1 MRLRVLPFEKEGVR
15 GGFRNSDLQVF
26 NEMKISENWLRA
38 WVNPEIDSGTL
49 SDQLTMLG
57 LEVDDMAPA
66 AKPFSGVVVGEVLTV
81 EQHPDADRLR
91 VTTVNI
97 GSGEPL
103 QIVCGAPNVRAGM
116 KAPVATIGAVLPGD
130 FKIKKGKLRGVE
142 SQGMLCGAS
151 EIDLED
157 KIDGLLELP
166 ADAPVGV
173 DIREYLELDDHV
185 IDISITPNR
194 GDCFSI
200 RGVARE
206 IGVINQ
212 LPVAAPEIKEVAAA
226 IADHKNVIVDTDG
239 CPRYLGRVIKNVNT
253 KAPTPAWME
262 RALARSGIRQ
272 HSILVDITN
281 YVLIELGQPLHAFDG
296 GKVEGAVHVR
306 QAAAGEKLVLL
317 NEQEVELQE
326 DVMVIADD
334 AKALAIA
341 GIMGGLSSSVTD
353 ETAEIFLESAFFA
366 PLHIAG
372 RARRFGLHTDASQR
386 YERGVD
392 FELPMAAMHRAS
404 QLIAELAGGE
414 FGPITAVEQAALLPK
429 REAIAL
435 NQAQVDQL
443 LGYAVEP
450 AFISDALSRLG
461 CAVTVK
467 AEGEWT
473 VVPPSHRYDMA
484 IYQDLIEEVARIHG
498 YDNIQ
503 ISLPVMDVKLAKY
516 ADQFELAQL
525 RQTAVTLGY
534 QEAISFSFADAKL
547 EKQLNPQVQPLAL
560 ANPISSDLAVM
571 RSTLLSSLIPCVQ
584 YNLNRQQSRVRF
596 FELGLRFDYQG
607 ASSIHDLKQVPAF
620 ALIAAGPR
628 TAESWHGKPAEMD
641 FFDFKGDVE
650 EILAA
655 ARLKVEYVRS
665 ERAWLHPGQSAEIL
679 LNGQSI
685 GYLGRLHPSLE
696 AELDLSATWVAELDQ
711 QAILQTYVSN
721 FTELSRFP
729 SVRRDIAL
737 LISDKINVSEIQQL
751 IEKTGGELL
760 DSAWLFD
767 VYTGQGVEEGKRSLA
782 FALLWQHPS
791 RTLEDAEIKSGMDNI
806 LQVLENTYQATLR
819 AS

>member
-1 MRLRVLPFEKEGVR
+1 
-15 GGFRNSDLQVF
+15 
-26 NEMKISENWLRA
+26 MKISENWLRT
-38 WVNPEIDSGTL
+38 WVNPAIDSNTL

-57 LEVDDMAPA
+57 LEVDDLSPA
-66 AKPFSGVVVGEVLTV
+66 AKPFIGVVVGEVLTV

-97 GSGEPL
+97 GTGEPL

-130 FKIKKGKLRGVE
+130 FKIKKGKLRGIE

-173 DIREYLELDDHV
+173 NIREYLDLDDNV

-200 RGVARE
+200 RGIARE

-212 LPVAAPEIKEVAAA
+212 LPVTAPEVKEVAAT
-226 IADHKNVIVDTDG
+226 ITDEKKVIIETDG

-253 KAPTPAWME
+253 KAPTPVWME

-281 YVLIELGQPLHAFDG
+281 YVLMELGQPLHAFDG

-306 QAAAGEKLVLL
+306 QATAAEKLTLL
-317 NEQEVELQE
+317 NEQEVELSE
-326 DVMVIADD
+326 KVMVIADD
-334 AKALAIA
+334 NKALAIA
-341 GIMGGLSSSVTD
+341 GIMGGLSSAVSDT
-353 ETAEIFLESAFFA
+353 TTEIFLESEFFDQ
-366 PLHIAG
+366 LHIAG
-372 RARRFGLHTDASQR
+372 RARSFGLHTDASQR

-392 FELPMAAMHRAS
+392 FELPMIAMHRAS

-414 FGPITAVEQAALLPK
+414 FGPITVAEKTEYLPK
-429 REAIAL
+429 RDAIEL

-443 LGYAVEP
+443 LGYKVESD
-450 AFISDALSRLG
+450 FITGALTRLG
-461 CAVTVK
+461 CVVTVK
-467 AEGEWT
+467 AEGEWR
-473 VVPPSHRYDMA
+473 VVPPSHRFDMV

-503 ISLPVMDVKLAKY
+503 ISLPVIDVKLAKY
-516 ADQFELAQL
+516 QDQFELAQL
-525 RQTAVTLGY
+525 RQTVVALGY
-534 QEAISFSFADAKL
+534 QEAISFSFADLKL
-547 EKQLNPQVQPLAL
+547 EKQLNPAVNPLAL

-584 YNLNRQQSRVRF
+584 HNINRQQSRVRF
-596 FELGLRFDYQG
+596 FELGLRFDYQD
-607 ASSIHDLKQVPAF
+607 AASIHDLKQIPTL
-620 ALIAAGPR
+620 ALIAVGSK
-628 TAESWHGKPAEMD
+628 TVESWHGKPQAMD
-641 FFDFKGDVE
+641 FFDFKGEIE
-650 EILAA
+650 EVLAA
-655 ARLKVEYVRS
+655 GRLNVEYVRS
-665 ERAWLHPGQSAEIL
+665 EKSWLHPGQSAEIL
-679 LNGQSI
+679 VDGQSI

-696 AELDLSATWVAELDQ
+696 SALDLGTTWVAELDQ
-711 QAILQTYVSN
+711 KAVLQTYVSN

-737 LISDKINVSEIQQL
+737 LINDKINVSEIQKL

-760 DSAWLFD
+760 DSTWLFD

-806 LQVLENTYQATLR
+806 LQILEQTYQATLR

>member
-1 MRLRVLPFEKEGVR
+1 
-15 GGFRNSDLQVF
+15 
-26 NEMKISENWLRA
+26 MKISENWLRT
-38 WVNPEIDSGTL
+38 WVNPAIDSETL

-57 LEVDDMAPA
+57 LEVDELAPV
-66 AKPFSGVVVGEVLTV
+66 AKPFTGVVVGEVLTV

-166 ADAPVGV
+166 TDAPVGV
-173 DIREYLELDDHV
+173 NIREYLKLDDNV

-200 RGVARE
+200 RGIARE
-206 IGVINQ
+206 IAVINQ
-212 LPVAAPEIKEVAAA
+212 LQMNEPDIKSVDAT
-226 IADHKNVIVDTDG
+226 IADEKKVVISTEG
-239 CPRYLGRVIKNVNT
+239 APRYLGRVIKNVNV
-253 KAPTPAWME
+253 KAATPEWME
-262 RALARSGIRQ
+262 QALARSGIRT
-272 HSILVDITN
+272 HSILVDVTN
-281 YVLIELGQPLHAFDG
+281 YVLMELGQPMHAFDLA
-296 GKVEGAVHVR
+296 KIEGTIHVR
-306 QAAAGEKLVLL
+306 QAQPQEKLQLL
-317 NEQEVELQE
+317 NDQEVELQE
-326 DVMVIADD
+326 DIMVIADD
-334 AKALAIA
+334 QKALAIA
-341 GIMGGLSSSVTD
+341 GIMGGLASSVTND
-353 ETAEIFLESAFFA
+353 TTDIFLESAFFA
-366 PLHIAG
+366 PLAIAG
-372 RARRFGLHTDASQR
+372 RARRFGLHTDSSQR

-392 FELPMAAMHRAS
+392 FELPLIAMNRAS
-404 QLIAELAGGE
+404 QLIQELAGGE
-414 FGPITAVEQAALLPK
+414 FGPITVAEKTEILPK
-429 REAIAL
+429 REAIEL
-435 NQAQVDQL
+435 KQAQVDQL
-443 LGYAVEP
+443 LGYQLTAD
-450 AFISDALSRLG
+450 FIADALTRLG
-461 CAVTVK
+461 CEVTVK
-467 AEGEWT
+467 AEGEWN

-484 IYQDLIEEVARIHG
+484 IYQDLIEEVARIDG

-503 ISLPVMDVKLAKY
+503 ISLPSMDVQLAKY
-516 ADQFELAQL
+516 QDRFEIAEL
-525 RQTAVTLGY
+525 RQTIVTLGY

-547 EKQLNPQVQPLAL
+547 EKQLNPQVNPLML
-560 ANPISSDLAVM
+560 ANPISSDLAAM

-596 FELGLRFDYQG
+596 FELGLRFDYQD
-607 ASSIHDLKQVPAF
+607 AKSIEDLKQIPTLALVAVGSQQPA
-620 ALIAAGPR
+620 
-628 TAESWHGKPAEMD
+628 SWHVKLQPLD
-641 FFDFKGDVE
+641 FFDFKGEIE

-655 ARLKVEYVRS
+655 GRVKVEYVRS

-679 LNGQSI
+679 VDGQSI

-696 AELDLSATWVAELDQ
+696 NELDLSTTWVAELDQ
-711 QAILQTYVSN
+711 TAVLQSYVSN

-737 LISDKINVSEIQQL
+737 LISDNINVRDIQQL

-760 DSAWLFD
+760 DSTWLFD

-806 LQVLENTYQATLR
+806 IQVLENTYQATLR

>member
-1 MRLRVLPFEKEGVR
+1 
-15 GGFRNSDLQVF
+15 
-26 NEMKISENWLRA
+26 MKISENWLRT
-38 WVNPEIDSGTL
+38 WVNPAIDSDTL

-57 LEVDDMAPA
+57 LEVDELAPV
-66 AKPFSGVVVGEVLTV
+66 AKPFTGVVVGEVLTV

-166 ADAPVGV
+166 ADAPVGLN
-173 DIREYLELDDHV
+173 IREYLKLDDNV

-200 RGVARE
+200 RGIARE
-206 IGVINQ
+206 IAVINQ
-212 LPVAAPEIKEVAAA
+212 LQMNEPEIKSVDATITDEKKV
-226 IADHKNVIVDTDG
+226 VISTEG
-239 CPRYLGRVIKNVNT
+239 APRYLGRVIKNVNV
-253 KAPTPAWME
+253 KAATPEWME
-262 RALARSGIRQ
+262 QALARSGIRT
-272 HSILVDITN
+272 HSILVDVTN
-281 YVLIELGQPLHAFDG
+281 YVLMELGQPMHAFDLAKIEG
-296 GKVEGAVHVR
+296 TVEVR
-306 QAAAGEKLVLL
+306 QAKPQEKLQLL
-317 NEQEVELQE
+317 NDQEVELQE

-334 AKALAIA
+334 QKALAIA
-341 GIMGGLSSSVTD
+341 GIMGGLASSVTD
-353 ETAEIFLESAFFA
+353 DTTDIFLESAFFA
-366 PLHIAG
+366 PLAIAG
-372 RARRFGLHTDASQR
+372 RARRFGLHTDSSQR

-392 FELPMAAMHRAS
+392 FELPLIAMNRAS
-404 QLIAELAGGE
+404 QLIQELAGGE
-414 FGPITAVEQAALLPK
+414 FGPITIAEKSDLLPK
-429 REAIAL
+429 REAIEL
-435 NQAQVDQL
+435 KQAQVDQL
-443 LGYAVEP
+443 LGYQVA
-450 AFISDALSRLG
+450 ADFITDALTRLG
-461 CAVTVK
+461 CKVTVK
-467 AEGEWT
+467 AEGEWS

-484 IYQDLIEEVARIHG
+484 IYQDLIEEVARIDG

-503 ISLPVMDVKLAKY
+503 ISLPSMDVQLAKY
-516 ADQFELAQL
+516 QDRFEIAQL
-525 RQTAVTLGY
+525 RQTVVTLGY

-547 EKQLNPQVQPLAL
+547 EKQLNPQVNPLML
-560 ANPISSDLAVM
+560 ANPISSDLAAM

-596 FELGLRFDYQG
+596 FELGLRFDYQNA
-607 ASSIHDLKQVPAF
+607 ASIQDLKQIPTL
-620 ALIAAGPR
+620 ALIAVGSREP
-628 TAESWHGKPAEMD
+628 ESWHAKPQPMD
-641 FFDFKGDVE
+641 FFDFKGEVE
-650 EILAA
+650 EVLAA
-655 ARLKVEYVRS
+655 GRVKVEYVRS
-665 ERAWLHPGQSAEIL
+665 ERTWLHPGQSAEIL
-679 LNGQSI
+679 VDGKSI

-696 AELDLSATWVAELDQ
+696 NELDLSTTWVAELDQ
-711 QAILQTYVSN
+711 AAVLQSYVSN

-737 LISDKINVSEIQQL
+737 LISDNINVRDIQQL

-760 DSAWLFD
+760 DSTWLFD
-767 VYTGQGVEEGKRSLA
+767 VYTGQGVEESKRSLA

-806 LQVLENTYQATLR
+806 IQVLENTYQATLR

>member
-1 MRLRVLPFEKEGVR
+1 
-15 GGFRNSDLQVF
+15 
-26 NEMKISENWLRA
+26 MKISENWLRT
-38 WVNPEIDSGTL
+38 WVNPAIDSDTL

-57 LEVDDMAPA
+57 LEVDELAPV
-66 AKPFSGVVVGEVLTV
+66 AKPFTGVVVGEVLTV

-116 KAPVATIGAVLPGD
+116 KAPVATIGAILPGD

-166 ADAPVGV
+166 DDAPVGV
-173 DIREYLELDDHV
+173 NIREYLKLDDNV

-200 RGVARE
+200 RGIARE
-206 IGVINQ
+206 VAVINQ
-212 LPVAAPEIKEVAAA
+212 LQMNEPEIKSVDATITDEKKV
-226 IADHKNVIVDTDG
+226 VINTDG
-239 CPRYLGRVIKNVNT
+239 APRYLGRVIKNVNV
-253 KAPTPAWME
+253 KAATPEWME
-262 RALARSGIRQ
+262 QALARSGIRT
-272 HSILVDITN
+272 HSILVDVTN
-281 YVLIELGQPLHAFDG
+281 YVLMELGQPMHAFDLA
-296 GKVEGAVHVR
+296 KIEGTVHVR
-306 QAAAGEKLVLL
+306 QAQPQEKLQLL
-317 NEQEVELQE
+317 NDQEVELQD

-334 AKALAIA
+334 QKALAIA
-341 GIMGGLSSSVTD
+341 GIMGGLASSVTD
-353 ETAEIFLESAFFA
+353 DTTDIFLESAFFA
-366 PLHIAG
+366 PLAIAG
-372 RARRFGLHTDASQR
+372 RARRFGLHTDSSQR

-392 FELPMAAMHRAS
+392 FELPLIAMNRAS
-404 QLIAELAGGE
+404 QLIQELAGGE
-414 FGPITAVEQAALLPK
+414 FGPITVAEKSDLLPK
-429 REAIAL
+429 REAIEL
-435 NQAQVDQL
+435 KQAQVDQL
-443 LGYAVEP
+443 LGYKVAAE
-450 AFISDALSRLG
+450 FITDALTRLG
-461 CAVTVK
+461 CEVTIQ
-467 AEGEWT
+467 ADGEWS

-484 IYQDLIEEVARIHG
+484 IYQDLIEEVARIDG

-503 ISLPVMDVKLAKY
+503 ISLPSMDVQLAKY
-516 ADQFELAQL
+516 QDRFEIAQL
-525 RQTAVTLGY
+525 RQTVVTLGY

-547 EKQLNPQVQPLAL
+547 EKQLNPQVSPLML
-560 ANPISSDLAVM
+560 ANPISSDLAAM

-596 FELGLRFDYQG
+596 FELGLRFDYQK
-607 ASSIHDLKQVPAF
+607 ANSIQDLKQIPTL
-620 ALIAAGPR
+620 ALVAVGSREP
-628 TAESWHGKPAEMD
+628 ESWHAKPQPMD
-641 FFDFKGDVE
+641 FFDFKGEVE

-655 ARLKVEYVRS
+655 GRVKVEYVRS
-665 ERAWLHPGQSAEIL
+665 ERPWLHPGQSAEIL
-679 LNGQSI
+679 VDGQSI

-696 AELDLSATWVAELDQ
+696 NELDLSTTWVAELDQ
-711 QAILQTYVSN
+711 AAVLQSYVSN

-737 LISDKINVSEIQQL
+737 LISDNINVRDIQQL

-760 DSAWLFD
+760 DSTWLFD

-806 LQVLENTYQATLR
+806 IQVLENTYQATLR

>member
-1 MRLRVLPFEKEGVR
+1 
-15 GGFRNSDLQVF
+15 
-26 NEMKISENWLRA
+26 MKISENWLRT
-38 WVNPEIDSGTL
+38 WVNPAIDSDTL
-49 SDQLTMLG
+49 SNQLTMLG
-57 LEVDDMAPA
+57 LEVDGMDPA
-66 AKPFSGVVVGEVLTV
+66 AKPFTGVVVGEVLTV
-81 EQHPDADRLR
+81 VQHPDADRLR

-103 QIVCGAPNVRAGM
+103 QIVCGAPNVRVGM

-166 ADAPVGV
+166 SDAPVGIN
-173 DIREYLELDDHV
+173 IREYLNLDDHV

-200 RGVARE
+200 RGIARE

-212 LPVAAPEIKEVAAA
+212 LPVTVPDIKHVVAT
-226 IADHKNVIVDTDG
+226 ITDEKKVVISTDG

-253 KAPTPAWME
+253 KASTPIWME

-296 GKVEGAVHVR
+296 DKVQGSVQVR
-306 QAAAGEKLVLL
+306 QATAAEKLTLL
-317 NEQEVELQE
+317 NEQEVELSE
-326 DVMVIADD
+326 KVMVIADD

-353 ETAEIFLESAFFA
+353 ETTEIFLESAFFA
-366 PLHIAG
+366 PLAIAG
-372 RARRFGLHTDASQR
+372 RARSFGLHTDASQR

-392 FELPMAAMHRAS
+392 FELPMIAMHRAS
-404 QLIAELAGGE
+404 QLIKELAGGE
-414 FGPITAVEQAALLPK
+414 FGPITVAEQAELLPT
-429 REAIAL
+429 REAIEL

-443 LGYAVEP
+443 LGYQVESD
-450 AFISDALSRLG
+450 FITDALTRLG
-461 CAVTVK
+461 CTVTVK
-467 AEGEWT
+467 AVGEWT
-473 VVPPSHRYDMA
+473 VVPPSHRYDMT

-503 ISLPVMDVKLAKY
+503 MSLPVIDVKLAKHQ
-516 ADQFELAQL
+516 DQFELPQL
-525 RQTAVTLGY
+525 RQTLVTLGY
-534 QEAISFSFADAKL
+534 QEAISFSFSDLKL
-547 EKQLNPQVQPLAL
+547 EKQLNPSVNPLAL

-584 YNLNRQQSRVRF
+584 YNINRQQSRVRF
-596 FELGLRFDYQG
+596 FELGLRFDYQN
-607 ASSIHDLKQVPAF
+607 AKNINDLKQIPTLAM
-620 ALIAAGPR
+620 IAVGAK
-628 TAESWHGKPAEMD
+628 TAESWHGKPQSMD
-641 FFDFKGDVE
+641 FFDLKGEVE
-650 EILAA
+650 ELLGA
-655 ARLKVEYVRS
+655 ARVQADYVRS
-665 ERAWLHPGQSAEIL
+665 TREWLHPGQSAEIL
-679 LNGQSI
+679 VAGKSI

-696 AELDLSATWVAELDQ
+696 DELDLGTTWVAELDQ
-711 QAILQTYVSN
+711 LAVLQTYVSN

-737 LISDKINVSEIQQL
+737 LISDNINVSEIQQL
-751 IEKTGGELL
+751 IGKAGGELL
-760 DSAWLFD
+760 DSSWLFD
-767 VYTGQGVEEGKRSLA
+767 VYTGQGVENGKRSLA

-791 RTLEDAEIKSGMDNI
+791 RTLEDAEIKSGMDHI
-806 LQVLENTYQATLR
+806 IQVLESTYQATLR

>member
-1 MRLRVLPFEKEGVR
+1 
-15 GGFRNSDLQVF
+15 
-26 NEMKISENWLRA
+26 MKISENWLRT
-38 WVNPEIDSGTL
+38 WVNPAIDSDTL

-57 LEVDDMAPA
+57 LEVDELIPA
-66 AKPFSGVVVGEVLTV
+66 AKPFTGVVIGEVLTV
-81 EQHPDADRLR
+81 VQHPDADRLR

-116 KAPVATIGAVLPGD
+116 KVPVATIGAVLPGD

-166 ADAPVGV
+166 TDAPVGTN
-173 DIREYLELDDHV
+173 IREYLNLDDHV

-212 LPVAAPEIKEVAAA
+212 LPVTAPEIQEVAAT
-226 IADHKNVIVDTDG
+226 IADQKQVVVTTDG

-253 KAPTPAWME
+253 KAATPAWME
-262 RALARSGIRQ
+262 QALARSGIRQ

-281 YVLIELGQPLHAFDG
+281 YVLMELGQPLHAFDG
-296 GKVEGAVHVR
+296 GQVQGSVHVR
-306 QAAAGEKLVLL
+306 QASANEKLVLL
-317 NEQEVELQE
+317 NEQEIELTE

-334 AKALAIA
+334 VKALAIA

-353 ETAEIFLESAFFA
+353 ETTEIFLESAFFA

-372 RARRFGLHTDASQR
+372 RARRYGLHTDASQR

-392 FELPMAAMHRAS
+392 FELPMIAMQRAS
-404 QLIAELAGGE
+404 QLIQTLAGGD
-414 FGPITAVEQAALLPK
+414 FGPITVSEKTELLPK
-429 REAIAL
+429 REAIEL

-443 LGYAVEP
+443 LGYQVP
-450 AFISDALSRLG
+450 TAFITDALQRLG
-461 CAVTVK
+461 CDVTVT

-503 ISLPVMDVKLAKY
+503 ISLPVIDVKLAKHQ
-516 ADQFELAQL
+516 DQFELTQL
-525 RQTAVTLGY
+525 RQTLVTLGY
-534 QEAISFSFADAKL
+534 QEAISFSFADLKL
-547 EKQLNPQVQPLAL
+547 EKQLNSQVNPLAL

-584 YNLNRQQSRVRF
+584 YNINRQQSRVRF
-596 FELGLRFDYQG
+596 FELGLRFDYQN
-607 ASSIHDLKQVPAF
+607 AKSIEDLKQIPTLAM
-620 ALIAAGPR
+620 IAVGSKQI
-628 TAESWHGKPAEMD
+628 ESWHGKAQVMD
-641 FFDFKGDVE
+641 FFDLKGEVE

-655 ARLKVEYVRS
+655 GRVQVEYVRS
-665 ERAWLHPGQSAEIL
+665 DREWLHPGQSAEIL
-679 LNGQSI
+679 VDGKSV

-696 AELDLSATWVAELDQ
+696 NALDLSTTWIAELDQ
-711 QAILQTYVSN
+711 SAVLQTYVSN

-737 LISDKINVSEIQQL
+737 VISDKINVSEIQQL

-760 DSAWLFD
+760 DSTWLFD
-767 VYTGQGVEEGKRSLA
+767 VYTGQGVEQGKRSLA

-791 RTLEDAEIKSGMDNI
+791 RTLEDAEIKSGMDHI
-806 LQVLENTYQATLR
+806 IQVLEDTYQATLR

>member
-1 MRLRVLPFEKEGVR
+1 
-15 GGFRNSDLQVF
+15 
-26 NEMKISENWLRA
+26 MKISENWLRT
-38 WVNPEIDSGTL
+38 WVNPAIDSDTL

-57 LEVDDMAPA
+57 LEVDELAPV
-66 AKPFSGVVVGEVLTV
+66 AKPFTGVVVGEVLTV

-166 ADAPVGV
+166 TDAPVGV
-173 DIREYLELDDHV
+173 NIREYLKLDDNV

-200 RGVARE
+200 RGIARE
-206 IGVINQ
+206 IAVINQ
-212 LPVAAPEIKEVAAA
+212 LQMNEPEIKSVDATITDEKKV
-226 IADHKNVIVDTDG
+226 VISTDG
-239 CPRYLGRVIKNVNT
+239 APRYLGRVVKNVNV
-253 KAPTPAWME
+253 KAATPEWME
-262 RALARSGIRQ
+262 QALARSGIRT
-272 HSILVDITN
+272 HSILVDVTN
-281 YVLIELGQPLHAFDG
+281 YVLMELGQPMHAFDLA
-296 GKVEGAVHVR
+296 KIEGTVHVR
-306 QAAAGEKLVLL
+306 QAKPQEKLQLL
-317 NEQEVELQE
+317 NDQEVELQK
-326 DVMVIADD
+326 DIMVIADD
-334 AKALAIA
+334 QKALAIA
-341 GIMGGLSSSVTD
+341 GIMGGLASSVTD
-353 ETAEIFLESAFFA
+353 DTKDIFLESAFFA
-366 PLHIAG
+366 PLAIAG
-372 RARRFGLHTDASQR
+372 RARRFGLHTDSSQR

-392 FELPMAAMHRAS
+392 FELPLIAMNRAS
-404 QLIAELAGGE
+404 QLIQALAGGE
-414 FGPITAVEQAALLPK
+414 FGPITIAEKSDLLPK
-429 REAIAL
+429 REAIEL
-435 NQAQVDQL
+435 KQAQVDQL
-443 LGYAVEP
+443 LGYQVAAE
-450 AFISDALSRLG
+450 FITDALTRLG
-461 CAVTVK
+461 CEVTVK
-467 AEGEWT
+467 ADGEWS

-484 IYQDLIEEVARIHG
+484 IYQDLIEEVARIDG

-503 ISLPVMDVKLAKY
+503 ISLPSMDVQLAKY
-516 ADQFELAQL
+516 QDRFEIAQL
-525 RQTAVTLGY
+525 RQTVVTLGY

-547 EKQLNPQVQPLAL
+547 EKQLNPQVNPLML
-560 ANPISSDLAVM
+560 ANPISSDLAAM

-596 FELGLRFDYQG
+596 FELGLRFDYQN
-607 ASSIHDLKQVPAF
+607 ATSIQDLKQIPTL
-620 ALIAAGPR
+620 ALIAVGSREP
-628 TAESWHGKPAEMD
+628 ESWHAKPQPMD
-641 FFDFKGDVE
+641 FFDFKGEVE
-650 EILAA
+650 EVLAA
-655 ARLKVEYVRS
+655 GRVKVEYVRS

-679 LNGQSI
+679 VDGKSI

-696 AELDLSATWVAELDQ
+696 NELDLSTTWVAELDQ
-711 QAILQTYVSN
+711 AAVLQSYVSN

-737 LISDKINVSEIQQL
+737 LISDNINVRDIQQL

-760 DSAWLFD
+760 DSTWLFD

-806 LQVLENTYQATLR
+806 IQVLENTYQATLR

>member
-1 MRLRVLPFEKEGVR
+1 
-15 GGFRNSDLQVF
+15 
-26 NEMKISENWLRA
+26 MKISENWLRT
-38 WVNPEIDSGTL
+38 WVNPAIDSEKL

-57 LEVDDMAPA
+57 LEVDDLSPA
-66 AKPFSGVVVGEVLTV
+66 AKPFTGVVVGEVLTV

-173 DIREYLELDDHV
+173 NVREYLDLDDNV

-200 RGVARE
+200 RGIARE

-212 LPVAAPEIKEVAAA
+212 LPATAPEIKEVAATL
-226 IADHKNVIVDTDG
+226 ADEKKVVVETEG

-253 KAPTPAWME
+253 KAPTPEWME
-262 RALARSGIRQ
+262 RALVRAGIRQ

-281 YVLIELGQPLHAFDG
+281 YVLMELGQPLHAFDG
-296 GKVEGAVHVR
+296 GKVQGSVHVR
-306 QAAAGEKLVLL
+306 QAKAGEKLVLL
-317 NEQEVELQE
+317 NEQEVELQD
-326 DVMVIADD
+326 DVMVIAD
-334 AKALAIA
+334 AEKALAIA

-353 ETAEIFLESAFFA
+353 ETTEIFLESAFFA

-392 FELPMAAMHRAS
+392 FELPMIAMHRAS

-414 FGPITAVEQAALLPK
+414 FGPIIVAEKPELLPK
-429 REAIAL
+429 REAIEL
-435 NQAQVDQL
+435 EQAQVDQL
-443 LGYAVEP
+443 LGYTVESD
-450 AFISDALSRLG
+450 FITDALTRLG
-461 CAVTVK
+461 CSVTVK
-467 AEGEWT
+467 AKGQWS

-503 ISLPVMDVKLAKY
+503 ISLPVIDVKLAKY
-516 ADQFELAQL
+516 EDQFELTQL

-534 QEAISFSFADAKL
+534 QEAISFSFADLKL
-547 EKQLNPQVQPLAL
+547 EKQLNPEVNPLAL

-584 YNLNRQQSRVRF
+584 YNVNRQQNRVRF
-596 FELGLRFDYQG
+596 FELGLRFDYQN
-607 ASSIHDLKQVPAF
+607 AASIHDLKQIPTF
-620 ALIAAGPR
+620 ALIATGSR
-628 TAESWHGKPAEMD
+628 TPETWHGKAQPMD
-641 FFDFKGDVE
+641 FFDFKGDIE

-655 ARLKVEYVRS
+655 ARLNVEYVRS
-665 ERAWLHPGQSAEIL
+665 ERSWLHPGQSAEIL
-679 LNGQSI
+679 VNGQSI

-696 AELDLSATWVAELDQ
+696 DELDLAMTWVAELDQ
-711 QAILQTYVSN
+711 SAVLQTYVSN

-737 LISDKINVSEIQQL
+737 LISDKINVSEIQGL

-760 DSAWLFD
+760 GSTWLFD

>member
-1 MRLRVLPFEKEGVR
+1 
-15 GGFRNSDLQVF
+15 
-26 NEMKISENWLRA
+26 MKISENWLRT
-38 WVNPEIDSGTL
+38 WVNPAIDSEKL

-57 LEVDDMAPA
+57 LEVDDLSPA
-66 AKPFSGVVVGEVLTV
+66 AKPFTGVVVGEVLTV

-166 ADAPVGV
+166 VDAPVGV
-173 DIREYLELDDHV
+173 NIREYLDLDDNV

-200 RGVARE
+200 RGIARE

-212 LPVAAPEIKEVAAA
+212 LPVTAPDIQEVAAS
-226 IADHKNVIVDTDG
+226 IADEKKVVVSTEG

-253 KAPTPAWME
+253 KAATPEWME

-281 YVLIELGQPLHAFDG
+281 YVLMELGQPLHAFDAA
-296 GKVEGAVHVR
+296 KVQGAVQVR
-306 QAAAGEKLVLL
+306 QATAGEKLVLL
-317 NEQEVELQE
+317 NEQEVELQD

-334 AKALAIA
+334 EKALAIA

-353 ETAEIFLESAFFA
+353 ETTEIFLESAFFA

-392 FELPMAAMHRAS
+392 FELPLIAMHRAS
-404 QLIAELAGGE
+404 QLISELAGGE
-414 FGPITAVEQAALLPK
+414 FGPITVAENAAVVPT
-429 REAIAL
+429 RDAIEL
-435 NQAQVDQL
+435 KQAQVDQL
-443 LGYAVEP
+443 LGYSVDSD
-450 AFISDALSRLG
+450 FITDALTRLG
-461 CAVTVK
+461 CEVTVK
-467 AEGEWT
+467 AQGQWS

-503 ISLPVMDVKLAKY
+503 ISLPVIDTKLAKY
-516 ADQFELAQL
+516 QDQFEVAQL
-525 RQTAVTLGY
+525 RQTLVTLGY
-534 QEAISFSFADAKL
+534 QEAISFSFADLKL
-547 EKQLNPQVQPLAL
+547 EKQLNAAVNPLAL

-584 YNLNRQQSRVRF
+584 YNINRQQSRVRF
-596 FELGLRFDYQG
+596 FELGLRFDYQN
-607 ASSIHDLKQVPAF
+607 AASIHDLKQIPTLAM
-620 ALIAAGPR
+620 IAVGAK
-628 TAESWHGKPAEMD
+628 TAESWHGKPQAMD
-641 FFDFKGDVE
+641 FFDLKGEVE
-650 EILAA
+650 ELLAA
-655 ARLKVEYVRS
+655 GRVQVEYVRS
-665 ERAWLHPGQSAEIL
+665 ERSWLHPGQSAEIL
-679 LNGQSI
+679 VNGQSI

-696 AELDLSATWVAELDQ
+696 NELDLGTTWVAELDQ
-711 QAILQTYVSN
+711 QAVLQTYVSN

-751 IEKTGGELL
+751 IEQTGGELL
-760 DSAWLFD
+760 HSTWLFD
-767 VYTGQGVEEGKRSLA
+767 VYTGQGVEAGKRSLA
-782 FALLWQHPS
+782 FALLWQHPT

-806 LQVLENTYQATLR
+806 LKVLENTYQATLR

>member
-1 MRLRVLPFEKEGVR
+1 
-15 GGFRNSDLQVF
+15 
-26 NEMKISENWLRA
+26 MKISENWLRT
-38 WVNPEIDSGTL
+38 WVNPTIDSDTL
-49 SDQLTMLG
+49 SNQLTMLG
-57 LEVDDMAPA
+57 LEVDDMEPA
-66 AKPFSGVVVGEVLTV
+66 AKPFTGVVVGEVLTV
-81 EQHPDADRLR
+81 VQHPDADRLR

-103 QIVCGAPNVRAGM
+103 QIVCGAPNVRVGM

-130 FKIKKGKLRGVE
+130 FKIKNGKLRGVE

-151 EIDLED
+151 EIDIED

-166 ADAPVGV
+166 SDAPVGV
-173 DIREYLELDDHV
+173 NIREYLDLDDHV

-200 RGVARE
+200 RGIARE

-212 LPVAAPEIKEVAAA
+212 LPVTAPEIKQVAAT
-226 IADHKNVIVDTDG
+226 ITDEKKVVISTEG

-253 KAPTPAWME
+253 KASTPVWME

-296 GKVEGAVHVR
+296 GKVQGSVQVR
-306 QAAAGEKLVLL
+306 QATAAEKLTLL
-317 NEQEVELQE
+317 NEQEVELSE
-326 DVMVIADD
+326 KVMVIADD

-341 GIMGGLSSSVTD
+341 GIMGGLSSSITD
-353 ETAEIFLESAFFA
+353 ATTEIFLESAFFA
-366 PLHIAG
+366 QLAIAG
-372 RARRFGLHTDASQR
+372 RARSFGLHTDASQR

-392 FELPMAAMHRAS
+392 FELPMVAMHRAS
-404 QLIAELAGGE
+404 QLIQELAGGE
-414 FGPITAVEQAALLPK
+414 FGPITVAEQAELLPI
-429 REAIAL
+429 REAIEL

-443 LGYAVEP
+443 LGYQVESD
-450 AFISDALSRLG
+450 FITDALTRLG
-461 CAVTVK
+461 CTVTVK
-467 AEGEWT
+467 AMGEWT
-473 VVPPSHRYDMA
+473 VVPPSHRYDMT

-503 ISLPVMDVKLAKY
+503 MSLPVIDVKLAKHQ
-516 ADQFELAQL
+516 DQFELPQL
-525 RQTAVTLGY
+525 RQTLVTLGY
-534 QEAISFSFADAKL
+534 QEAISFSFADLKL
-547 EKQLNPQVQPLAL
+547 EKQLNPSVNPLAL

-584 YNLNRQQSRVRF
+584 YNINRQQSRVRF
-596 FELGLRFDYQG
+596 FELGLRFDYQN
-607 ASSIHDLKQVPAF
+607 AQNIDDLKQIPTLAM
-620 ALIAAGPR
+620 IAVGAKQ
-628 TAESWHGKPAEMD
+628 TESWHGKPQPMD
-641 FFDFKGDVE
+641 FFDLKGEVE
-650 EILAA
+650 ELLGA
-655 ARLKVEYVRS
+655 ARVQAEFVRS
-665 ERAWLHPGQSAEIL
+665 TREWLHPGQSAEIL
-679 LNGQSI
+679 VGVKSI

-696 AELDLSATWVAELDQ
+696 DELDLGTTWVAELDQ
-711 QAILQTYVSN
+711 LAVLQTYVSN

-751 IEKTGGELL
+751 IGRSGGELL
-760 DSAWLFD
+760 DSSWLFD
-767 VYTGQGVEEGKRSLA
+767 VYTGQGVENGKRSLA

-791 RTLEDAEIKSGMDNI
+791 RTLEDAEIKSGMDHI
-806 LQVLENTYQATLR
+806 IQVLESTYQATLR

>member
-1 MRLRVLPFEKEGVR
+1 
-15 GGFRNSDLQVF
+15 
-26 NEMKISENWLRA
+26 MKISENWLRT
-38 WVNPEIDSGTL
+38 WVNPAIDSETL

-57 LEVDDMAPA
+57 LEVDELAPV
-66 AKPFSGVVVGEVLTV
+66 AKPFTGVVVGEVLTV

-166 ADAPVGV
+166 ADAPVGIN
-173 DIREYLELDDHV
+173 IREYLKLDDNV

-200 RGVARE
+200 RGIARE
-206 IGVINQ
+206 IAVINQ
-212 LPVAAPEIKEVAAA
+212 LQMNEPDIKSVEAT
-226 IADHKNVIVDTDG
+226 IADEKKVVISTEG
-239 CPRYLGRVIKNVNT
+239 APRYLGRVIKNVNV
-253 KAPTPAWME
+253 KAATPEWME
-262 RALARSGIRQ
+262 QALARSGIRT
-272 HSILVDITN
+272 HSILVDVTN
-281 YVLIELGQPLHAFDG
+281 YVLMELGQPMHAFDLA
-296 GKVEGAVHVR
+296 KIEGTVHVR
-306 QAAAGEKLVLL
+306 QAQPQEKLQLL
-317 NEQEVELQE
+317 NDQEVELQE
-326 DVMVIADD
+326 DIMVIADD
-334 AKALAIA
+334 QKALAIA
-341 GIMGGLSSSVTD
+341 GIMGGLASSVTD
-353 ETAEIFLESAFFA
+353 DTTDIFLESAFFA
-366 PLHIAG
+366 PLAIAG
-372 RARRFGLHTDASQR
+372 RARRFGLHTDSSQR

-392 FELPMAAMHRAS
+392 FELPLIAMNRAS
-404 QLIAELAGGE
+404 QLIQELAGGE
-414 FGPITAVEQAALLPK
+414 FGPITVAEKTEILPK
-429 REAIAL
+429 REAIEL
-435 NQAQVDQL
+435 KQAQVDQL
-443 LGYAVEP
+443 LGYQLTAD
-450 AFISDALSRLG
+450 FIADALTRLG
-461 CAVTVK
+461 CEVTVK
-467 AEGEWT
+467 AEGEWN
-473 VVPPSHRYDMA
+473 VIPPSHRYDMA
-484 IYQDLIEEVARIHG
+484 IYQDLIEEVARIDG

-503 ISLPVMDVKLAKY
+503 ISLPSMDVQLAKY
-516 ADQFELAQL
+516 QDRFEIAEL
-525 RQTAVTLGY
+525 RQTIVTLGY

-547 EKQLNPQVQPLAL
+547 EKQLNPQVNPLML
-560 ANPISSDLAVM
+560 ANPISSDLAAM

-596 FELGLRFDYQG
+596 FELGLRFDYQN
-607 ASSIHDLKQVPAF
+607 AKSIEDLKQIPTL
-620 ALIAAGPR
+620 ALVAVGSQQP
-628 TAESWHGKPAEMD
+628 ESWHVKPQPMD
-641 FFDFKGDVE
+641 FFDFKGEIE

-655 ARLKVEYVRS
+655 GRVKVEYVRS
-665 ERAWLHPGQSAEIL
+665 ERAWLHSGQSAEIL
-679 LNGQSI
+679 VDGQSI

-696 AELDLSATWVAELDQ
+696 NELDLTTTWVAELDQ
-711 QAILQTYVSN
+711 TAVLQSYVSN

-729 SVRRDIAL
+729 SIRRDIAL
-737 LISDKINVSEIQQL
+737 LISDNINVRDIQQL

-760 DSAWLFD
+760 DSTWLFD

-806 LQVLENTYQATLR
+806 IQVLENTYQATLR

>member
-1 MRLRVLPFEKEGVR
+1 
-15 GGFRNSDLQVF
+15 
-26 NEMKISENWLRA
+26 MKISENWLRT
-38 WVNPEIDSGTL
+38 WVNPAIDSDTL

-57 LEVDDMAPA
+57 LEVDELAPV
-66 AKPFSGVVVGEVLTV
+66 AKPFTGVVVGEVLTV

-116 KAPVATIGAVLPGD
+116 KAPVATIGAILPGD

-166 ADAPVGV
+166 DDAPVGV
-173 DIREYLELDDHV
+173 NIREYLKLDDNV

-200 RGVARE
+200 RGIARE
-206 IGVINQ
+206 VAVINQ
-212 LPVAAPEIKEVAAA
+212 LQMNEPEIKSVDATITDEKKV
-226 IADHKNVIVDTDG
+226 VISTDG
-239 CPRYLGRVIKNVNT
+239 APRYLGRVIKNVNV
-253 KAPTPAWME
+253 KAATPEWME
-262 RALARSGIRQ
+262 QALARSGIRT
-272 HSILVDITN
+272 HSILVDVTN
-281 YVLIELGQPLHAFDG
+281 YVLMELGQPMHAFDLA
-296 GKVEGAVHVR
+296 KIEGNVHVR
-306 QAAAGEKLVLL
+306 QALPQEKLQLL
-317 NEQEVELQE
+317 NDQEVELQE

-334 AKALAIA
+334 QKALAIA
-341 GIMGGLSSSVTD
+341 GIMGGLASSVTD
-353 ETAEIFLESAFFA
+353 DTTDIFLESAFFA
-366 PLHIAG
+366 PLAIAG
-372 RARRFGLHTDASQR
+372 RARRFGLHTDSSQR

-392 FELPMAAMHRAS
+392 FELPLIAMNRAS
-404 QLIAELAGGE
+404 QLIQELAGGE
-414 FGPITAVEQAALLPK
+414 FGPITVAEKSDLLPK
-429 REAIAL
+429 REAIEL
-435 NQAQVDQL
+435 KQAQVDQL
-443 LGYAVEP
+443 LGYKVAAE
-450 AFISDALSRLG
+450 FITDALTRLG
-461 CAVTVK
+461 CEVTVQ
-467 AEGEWT
+467 ADGEWSI
-473 VVPPSHRYDMA
+473 VPPSHRYDMA
-484 IYQDLIEEVARIHG
+484 IYQDLIEEVARIDG

-503 ISLPVMDVKLAKY
+503 IGLPSMDVQLAKY
-516 ADQFELAQL
+516 QDRFEIAQL
-525 RQTAVTLGY
+525 RQTVVTLGY

-547 EKQLNPQVQPLAL
+547 EKQLNPQVSPLML
-560 ANPISSDLAVM
+560 ANPISSDLAAM

-596 FELGLRFDYQG
+596 FELGLRFDYQN
-607 ASSIHDLKQVPAF
+607 ANSIQDLKQIPTL
-620 ALIAAGPR
+620 ALVAVGSREP
-628 TAESWHGKPAEMD
+628 ESWHAKPQPMD
-641 FFDFKGDVE
+641 FFDFKGEVE

-655 ARLKVEYVRS
+655 GRVKVEYVRS
-665 ERAWLHPGQSAEIL
+665 ERPWLHPGQSAEIL
-679 LNGQSI
+679 VDGQSI

-696 AELDLSATWVAELDQ
+696 NELDLSTTWVAELDQ
-711 QAILQTYVSN
+711 AAVLQSYVSN

-737 LISDKINVSEIQQL
+737 LISDNINVRDIQQL

-760 DSAWLFD
+760 DSTWLFD

-806 LQVLENTYQATLR
+806 IQVLENTYQATLR

>member
-1 MRLRVLPFEKEGVR
+1 
-15 GGFRNSDLQVF
+15 
-26 NEMKISENWLRA
+26 MKISENWLRT
-38 WVNPEIDSGTL
+38 WVNPAIDSDTL

-57 LEVDDMAPA
+57 LEVDELAPV
-66 AKPFSGVVVGEVLTV
+66 AKPFTGVVVGEVLTV

-116 KAPVATIGAVLPGD
+116 KAPVATIGAILPGD

-166 ADAPVGV
+166 DDAPVGV
-173 DIREYLELDDHV
+173 NIREYLKLDDNV

-200 RGVARE
+200 RGIARE
-206 IGVINQ
+206 VAVINQ
-212 LPVAAPEIKEVAAA
+212 LQMNEPEIKSVDATITDEKKV
-226 IADHKNVIVDTDG
+226 VINTDG
-239 CPRYLGRVIKNVNT
+239 APRYLGRVIKNVNV
-253 KAPTPAWME
+253 KAATPEWME
-262 RALARSGIRQ
+262 QALARSGIRT
-272 HSILVDITN
+272 HSTLVDVTN
-281 YVLIELGQPLHAFDG
+281 YVLMELGQPMHAFDLA
-296 GKVEGAVHVR
+296 KIEGTVHVR
-306 QAAAGEKLVLL
+306 QAQPQEKLQLL
-317 NEQEVELQE
+317 NDQEVELQD

-334 AKALAIA
+334 QKALAIA
-341 GIMGGLSSSVTD
+341 GIMGGLASSVTD
-353 ETAEIFLESAFFA
+353 DTTDIFLESAFFA
-366 PLHIAG
+366 PLAIAG
-372 RARRFGLHTDASQR
+372 RARRFGLHTDSSQR

-392 FELPMAAMHRAS
+392 FELPLIAMNRAS
-404 QLIAELAGGE
+404 QLIQELAGGE
-414 FGPITAVEQAALLPK
+414 FGPITVVEKSDLLPK
-429 REAIAL
+429 REAIEL
-435 NQAQVDQL
+435 KQAQVDQL
-443 LGYAVEP
+443 LGYKVAAE
-450 AFISDALSRLG
+450 FITDALTRLG
-461 CAVTVK
+461 CEVTVQ
-467 AEGEWT
+467 ANGEWS

-484 IYQDLIEEVARIHG
+484 IYQDLIEEVARIDG

-503 ISLPVMDVKLAKY
+503 ISLPSMDVQLAKY
-516 ADQFELAQL
+516 QDRFEIAQL
-525 RQTAVTLGY
+525 RQTVVTLGY

-547 EKQLNPQVQPLAL
+547 EKQLNPQVSPLML

-596 FELGLRFDYQG
+596 FELGLRFDYQN
-607 ASSIHDLKQVPAF
+607 ANSIQDLKQIPTL
-620 ALIAAGPR
+620 ALVAVGSREP
-628 TAESWHGKPAEMD
+628 ESWHAKPQPMD
-641 FFDFKGDVE
+641 FFDFKGEVE

-655 ARLKVEYVRS
+655 GRVKVEYVRS
-665 ERAWLHPGQSAEIL
+665 ERPWLHPGQSAEIL
-679 LNGQSI
+679 VDGQSI

-696 AELDLSATWVAELDQ
+696 NELDLSTTWVAELDQ
-711 QAILQTYVSN
+711 AAVLQSYVSN

-737 LISDKINVSEIQQL
+737 LISDNINVRDIQQL

-760 DSAWLFD
+760 DSTWLFD

-806 LQVLENTYQATLR
+806 IQVLENTYQATLR

>member
-1 MRLRVLPFEKEGVR
+1 
-15 GGFRNSDLQVF
+15 
-26 NEMKISENWLRA
+26 MKISENWLRT
-38 WVNPEIDSGTL
+38 WVNPAIDSDTL

-57 LEVDDMAPA
+57 LEVDELVPA
-66 AKPFSGVVVGEVLTV
+66 AKHFTGVVVGEVLTV
-81 EQHPDADRLR
+81 IQHPDADRLR

-103 QIVCGAPNVRAGM
+103 QIVCGAPNVRVGM

-166 ADAPVGV
+166 DDAPVGV
-173 DIREYLELDDHV
+173 NIREYLNLDDHV

-212 LPVAAPEIKEVAAA
+212 LPVTAPEITEVAAT
-226 IADHKNVIVDTDG
+226 IADQKQVHVSTDG

-253 KAPTPAWME
+253 KAATPEWME
-262 RALARSGIRQ
+262 QALARSGIRQ

-281 YVLIELGQPLHAFDG
+281 YVLMELGQPLHAFDG
-296 GKVEGAVHVR
+296 GQVQGSVHVR
-306 QAAAGEKLVLL
+306 QATVNEKLVLL
-317 NEQEVELQE
+317 NEQEIELTE

-353 ETAEIFLESAFFA
+353 ATTEIFLESAFFA

-372 RARRFGLHTDASQR
+372 RARRYGLHTDASQR

-392 FELPMAAMHRAS
+392 FELPMIAMHRAS
-404 QLIAELAGGE
+404 QLIQSLAGGE
-414 FGPITAVEQAALLPK
+414 FGPITVAERTALLPK
-429 REAIAL
+429 REAIEL

-443 LGYAVEP
+443 LGYSVES
-450 AFISDALSRLG
+450 AFITDALQRLG
-461 CAVTVK
+461 CVVTVK

-503 ISLPVMDVKLAKY
+503 ISLPVIDVKLAKHQ
-516 ADQFELAQL
+516 DQFELPQL
-525 RQTAVTLGY
+525 RQTLVTLGY
-534 QEAISFSFADAKL
+534 QEAISFSFADLKL
-547 EKQLNPQVQPLAL
+547 EKQLNSQVNPLAL

-584 YNLNRQQSRVRF
+584 YNINRQQSRVRF
-596 FELGLRFDYQG
+596 FELGLRFDYQN
-607 ASSIHDLKQVPAF
+607 AQTIDDLNQIPTLAMIAVGSKQ
-620 ALIAAGPR
+620 
-628 TAESWHGKPAEMD
+628 AESWHGKAQAMD
-641 FFDFKGDVE
+641 FFDFKGEVE
-650 EILAA
+650 EVLAA
-655 ARLKVEYVRS
+655 GRVQVEYVRS
-665 ERAWLHPGQSAEIL
+665 EREWLHPGQSAEIL
-679 LNGQSI
+679 IDGKSV

-696 AELDLSATWVAELDQ
+696 NALDLSTTWVAELDQ
-711 QAILQTYVSN
+711 SAVLQTYVSN

-737 LISDKINVSEIQQL
+737 VISDKINVSEIQQL

-760 DSAWLFD
+760 DSTWLFD
-767 VYTGQGVEEGKRSLA
+767 VYTGQGVEQGKRSLA

-791 RTLEDAEIKSGMDNI
+791 RTLEDAEIKSGMDHI
-806 LQVLENTYQATLR
+806 IQVLESTYQATLR

>member
-1 MRLRVLPFEKEGVR
+1 MAFPLFYKEGL
-15 GGFRNSDLQVF
+15 GEIKEIEF
-26 NEMKISENWLRA
+26 MKISENWLRT
-38 WVNPEIDSGTL
+38 WVNPAVDSETL
-49 SDQLTMLG
+49 SNQLTMLG
-57 LEVDDMAPA
+57 LEVDEMIPA
-66 AKPFSGVVVGEVLTV
+66 AKPFTGVVVGEVLTV

-97 GSGEPL
+97 GTAETL
-103 QIVCGAPNVRAGM
+103 QIVCGAPNVRVGM

-130 FKIKKGKLRGVE
+130 FKIKKGKLRGIE

-166 ADAPVGV
+166 SDAPVGIN
-173 DIREYLELDDHV
+173 IREYLNLDDHV

-200 RGVARE
+200 RGIARE
-206 IGVINQ
+206 IAVINQ
-212 LPVAAPEIKEVAAA
+212 LAVTEPVITAVAATISDEKKV
-226 IADHKNVIVDTDG
+226 VVDTDG

-253 KAPTPAWME
+253 KAATPAWME
-262 RALARSGIRQ
+262 QALARSGMRQ

-296 GKVEGAVHVR
+296 AKVQGAVHVR
-306 QAAAGEKLVLL
+306 QATAAEKLVLL
-317 NEQEVELQE
+317 NEQEVELQ
-326 DVMVIADD
+326 DNVMVIADD
-334 AKALAIA
+334 EKALAMA

-353 ETAEIFLESAFFA
+353 ETTEIFLESAFFA
-366 PLHIAG
+366 PLAIAG
-372 RARRFGLHTDASQR
+372 RARRYGLHTDASQR

-392 FELPMAAMHRAS
+392 FELPIIAMNRAS

-414 FGPITAVEQAALLPK
+414 FGPITIAEKPELLPA
-429 REAIAL
+429 REAIEL
-435 NQAQVDQL
+435 KQVQVDQL
-443 LGYAVEP
+443 LGYSVVSD
-450 AFISDALSRLG
+450 FIADALQRLG
-461 CAVTVK
+461 CIVTLT
-467 AEGEWT
+467 AQGEWSVT
-473 VVPPSHRYDMA
+473 PPSHRYDMA

-503 ISLPVMDVKLAKY
+503 ISLPVIDVKLAKHQ
-516 ADQFELAQL
+516 DQFELPQL
-525 RQTAVTLGY
+525 RQTLVTLGY

-547 EKQLNPQVQPLAL
+547 EKQLNPNVNPLML
-560 ANPISSDLAVM
+560 ANPISSELAAM

-584 YNLNRQQSRVRF
+584 YNINRQQSRVRF
-596 FELGLRFDYQG
+596 FELGLRFDYQD
-607 ASSIHDLKQVPAF
+607 ATSIHDLKQIPTL
-620 ALIAAGPR
+620 ALIAVGAK
-628 TAESWHGKPAEMD
+628 TAESWHAKAQPMD
-641 FFDFKGDVE
+641 FFDLKGEVE

-655 ARLKVEYVRS
+655 GRVKVEYARS
-665 ERAWLHPGQSAEIL
+665 EREWLHPGQSAEIL
-679 LNGQSI
+679 VNGKSI

-696 AELDLSATWVAELDQ
+696 DELDLGVTWVAELDQ
-711 QAILQTYVSN
+711 QAVLQTYVSN

-751 IEKTGGELL
+751 IEKTGGALL
-760 DSAWLFD
+760 DSTWLFD

-782 FALLWQHPS
+782 FAILWQHPT

>member
-1 MRLRVLPFEKEGVR
+1 
-15 GGFRNSDLQVF
+15 
-26 NEMKISENWLRA
+26 MKISENWLRT
-38 WVNPEIDSGTL
+38 WVNPAIDSNTL

-57 LEVDDMAPA
+57 LEVDELAPV
-66 AKPFSGVVVGEVLTV
+66 AKPFTGVVVGEVLTV

-116 KAPVATIGAVLPGD
+116 KAPVATIGAILPGD

-166 ADAPVGV
+166 DDAPVGV
-173 DIREYLELDDHV
+173 NIREYLKLDDNV

-200 RGVARE
+200 RGIARE
-206 IGVINQ
+206 VAVINQ
-212 LPVAAPEIKEVAAA
+212 LQMNEPEIKSVDATITDEKKV
-226 IADHKNVIVDTDG
+226 VINTDG
-239 CPRYLGRVIKNVNT
+239 APRYLGRVIKNVNV
-253 KAPTPAWME
+253 KAATPEWME
-262 RALARSGIRQ
+262 QALARSGIRT
-272 HSILVDITN
+272 HSILVDVTN
-281 YVLIELGQPLHAFDG
+281 YVLMELGQPMHAFDLA
-296 GKVEGAVHVR
+296 KIEGAVHVR
-306 QAAAGEKLVLL
+306 QAQPQEKLQLL
-317 NEQEVELQE
+317 NDQEVELQE

-334 AKALAIA
+334 QKALAIA
-341 GIMGGLSSSVTD
+341 GIMGGLASSVTD
-353 ETAEIFLESAFFA
+353 DTTDIFLESAFFA
-366 PLHIAG
+366 PLAIAG
-372 RARRFGLHTDASQR
+372 RARRFGLHTDSSQR

-392 FELPMAAMHRAS
+392 FELPLIAMNRAS
-404 QLIAELAGGE
+404 QLIQELAGGE
-414 FGPITAVEQAALLPK
+414 FGPITVAEKADLLPK
-429 REAIAL
+429 REAIEL
-435 NQAQVDQL
+435 KQAQVDQL
-443 LGYAVEP
+443 LGYKVAAE
-450 AFISDALSRLG
+450 FITDALTRLG
-461 CAVTVK
+461 CEVTVQ
-467 AEGEWT
+467 ADGEWS

-484 IYQDLIEEVARIHG
+484 IYQDLIEEVARING

-503 ISLPVMDVKLAKY
+503 ISLPSMDVQLAKY
-516 ADQFELAQL
+516 QDRFEIIQL
-525 RQTAVTLGY
+525 RQTVVTLGY

-547 EKQLNPQVQPLAL
+547 EKQLNPQVSPLML
-560 ANPISSDLAVM
+560 ANPISSDLAAM

-596 FELGLRFDYQG
+596 FELGLRFDYQN
-607 ASSIHDLKQVPAF
+607 ANSIQDLKQIPTL
-620 ALIAAGPR
+620 ALVAVGSREP
-628 TAESWHGKPAEMD
+628 ESWHAKPQPMD
-641 FFDFKGDVE
+641 FFDFKGEVE

-655 ARLKVEYVRS
+655 GRVKVEYVRS
-665 ERAWLHPGQSAEIL
+665 ERPWLHPGQSAEIL
-679 LNGQSI
+679 VDGQSI

-696 AELDLSATWVAELDQ
+696 NELDLSTTWVAELDQ
-711 QAILQTYVSN
+711 AAVLQSYVSN

-737 LISDKINVSEIQQL
+737 LISDNINVRDIQQL

-760 DSAWLFD
+760 DSTWLFD

-806 LQVLENTYQATLR
+806 IQVLENTYQATLR

>member
-1 MRLRVLPFEKEGVR
+1 
-15 GGFRNSDLQVF
+15 
-26 NEMKISENWLRA
+26 MKISENWLRT
-38 WVNPEIDSGTL
+38 WVNPAIDSETL

-57 LEVDDMAPA
+57 LEVDELAPV
-66 AKPFSGVVVGEVLTV
+66 AKPFTGVVVGEVLTV

-173 DIREYLELDDHV
+173 NIREYLKLDDNV

-200 RGVARE
+200 RGIARE
-206 IGVINQ
+206 IAVINQ
-212 LPVAAPEIKEVAAA
+212 LQMNEPEIKSVDATITDEKKV
-226 IADHKNVIVDTDG
+226 VISTDG
-239 CPRYLGRVIKNVNT
+239 APRYLGRVVKNVNV
-253 KAPTPAWME
+253 KAATPEWME
-262 RALARSGIRQ
+262 QALARSGIRT
-272 HSILVDITN
+272 HSILVDVTN
-281 YVLIELGQPLHAFDG
+281 YVLMELGQPMHAFDLA
-296 GKVEGAVHVR
+296 KIEGTVQVR
-306 QAAAGEKLVLL
+306 QAKPQEKLQLL
-317 NEQEVELQE
+317 NDQEVELQE
-326 DVMVIADD
+326 DIMVIADD
-334 AKALAIA
+334 QKALAIA
-341 GIMGGLSSSVTD
+341 GIMGGLASSVTD
-353 ETAEIFLESAFFA
+353 DTTDIFLESAFFA
-366 PLHIAG
+366 PLAIAG
-372 RARRFGLHTDASQR
+372 RARRFGLHTDSSQR

-392 FELPMAAMHRAS
+392 FELPLIAMNRAS
-404 QLIAELAGGE
+404 QLIQELAGGE
-414 FGPITAVEQAALLPK
+414 FGPITVAEKTDLLPK
-429 REAIAL
+429 REAIEL
-435 NQAQVDQL
+435 KQAQVDQL
-443 LGYAVEP
+443 LGYQVAGE
-450 AFISDALSRLG
+450 FIADALTRLG
-461 CAVTVK
+461 CKVTVK
-467 AEGEWT
+467 AEGEWS
-473 VVPPSHRYDMA
+473 VVPPSYRYDMA
-484 IYQDLIEEVARIHG
+484 IYQDLIEEVARIDG

-503 ISLPVMDVKLAKY
+503 ISLPTMDVKLAKY
-516 ADQFELAQL
+516 QDRFEITEL
-525 RQTAVTLGY
+525 RQTIVSLGY

-547 EKQLNPQVQPLAL
+547 EKQLNPQVNPLML
-560 ANPISSDLAVM
+560 ANPISSDLAAM

-584 YNLNRQQSRVRF
+584 YNINRQQSRVRF
-596 FELGLRFDYQG
+596 FELGLRFDYQN
-607 ASSIHDLKQVPAF
+607 AKSIEDLKQIPTL
-620 ALIAAGPR
+620 ALVAVGSQQP
-628 TAESWHGKPAEMD
+628 ESWHVKPQPMD
-641 FFDFKGDVE
+641 FFDFKGEIE

-655 ARLKVEYVRS
+655 GRVKVEYVRS

-679 LNGQSI
+679 VDGQSI

-696 AELDLSATWVAELDQ
+696 NELDLSTTWVAELDQ
-711 QAILQTYVSN
+711 TAVLQSYVSN

-729 SVRRDIAL
+729 SIRRDIAL
-737 LISDKINVSEIQQL
+737 LISDNINVRDIQQL

-760 DSAWLFD
+760 DSTWLFD

-806 LQVLENTYQATLR
+806 IHVLENTYQATLR

>member
-1 MRLRVLPFEKEGVR
+1 
-15 GGFRNSDLQVF
+15 
-26 NEMKISENWLRA
+26 MKISENWLRT
-38 WVNPEIDSGTL
+38 WVNPAIDSDTL

-57 LEVDDMAPA
+57 LEVDELAPV
-66 AKPFSGVVVGEVLTV
+66 AKPFTGVVVGEVLTV

-116 KAPVATIGAVLPGD
+116 KAPVATIGAILPGD

-173 DIREYLELDDHV
+173 NIREYLKLDDNV

-200 RGVARE
+200 RGIARE
-206 IGVINQ
+206 VAVINQ
-212 LPVAAPEIKEVAAA
+212 LQMNEPEIKSVDATITDEKKV
-226 IADHKNVIVDTDG
+226 VINTDG
-239 CPRYLGRVIKNVNT
+239 APRYLGRVIKNVNV
-253 KAPTPAWME
+253 KASTPEWME
-262 RALARSGIRQ
+262 QALARSGIRT
-272 HSILVDITN
+272 HSILVDVTN
-281 YVLIELGQPLHAFDG
+281 YVLMELGQPMHAFDLA
-296 GKVEGAVHVR
+296 KIEGTVHVR
-306 QAAAGEKLVLL
+306 QAQPQEKLQLL
-317 NEQEVELQE
+317 NDQEVELQD

-334 AKALAIA
+334 QKALAIA
-341 GIMGGLSSSVTD
+341 GIMGGLASSVTD
-353 ETAEIFLESAFFA
+353 DTTDIFLESAFFA
-366 PLHIAG
+366 PLAIAG
-372 RARRFGLHTDASQR
+372 RARRFGLHTDSSQR

-392 FELPMAAMHRAS
+392 FELPLIAMNRAS
-404 QLIAELAGGE
+404 QLIQELAGGE
-414 FGPITAVEQAALLPK
+414 FGPITVAEKADLLPK
-429 REAIAL
+429 REAIEL
-435 NQAQVDQL
+435 KQAQVDQL
-443 LGYAVEP
+443 LGYKVAAE
-450 AFISDALSRLG
+450 FITDALTRLG
-461 CAVTVK
+461 CEVTVQ
-467 AEGEWT
+467 ADGEWS

-484 IYQDLIEEVARIHG
+484 IYQDLIEEVARIDG

-503 ISLPVMDVKLAKY
+503 ISLPSMDVQLAKY
-516 ADQFELAQL
+516 QDCFEIAQL
-525 RQTAVTLGY
+525 RQTVVTLGY

-547 EKQLNPQVQPLAL
+547 EKQLNPQVSPLML
-560 ANPISSDLAVM
+560 ANPISSDLAAM

-596 FELGLRFDYQG
+596 FELGLRFDYQN
-607 ASSIHDLKQVPAF
+607 ANSIQDLKQIPTL
-620 ALIAAGPR
+620 ALVAVGSREP
-628 TAESWHGKPAEMD
+628 ESWHAKPQPMD
-641 FFDFKGDVE
+641 FFDFKGEVE

-655 ARLKVEYVRS
+655 GRVKVEYVRS
-665 ERAWLHPGQSAEIL
+665 ERPWLHPGQSAEIL
-679 LNGQSI
+679 VDGQSI

-696 AELDLSATWVAELDQ
+696 NELDLSTTWVAELDQ
-711 QAILQTYVSN
+711 AAVLQSYVSN

-737 LISDKINVSEIQQL
+737 LISDNINVRDIQQL

-760 DSAWLFD
+760 DSTWLFD

-806 LQVLENTYQATLR
+806 IQVLENTYQATLR

>member
-1 MRLRVLPFEKEGVR
+1 
-15 GGFRNSDLQVF
+15 
-26 NEMKISENWLRA
+26 MKISENWLRT
-38 WVNPEIDSGTL
+38 WVNPAIDSEKL

-57 LEVDDMAPA
+57 LEVDELAPA
-66 AKPFSGVVVGEVLTV
+66 AKPFTGVVVGEVLTV

-166 ADAPVGV
+166 DDAPVGV
-173 DIREYLELDDHV
+173 NIREYLDLDDHV

-200 RGVARE
+200 RGIARE

-212 LPVAAPEIKEVAAA
+212 LPVTVPEIKEVAAT
-226 IADHKNVIVDTDG
+226 INDEKKVVVSTEG

-253 KAPTPAWME
+253 KAPTPEWME
-262 RALARSGIRQ
+262 RALVRSGIRQ

-281 YVLIELGQPLHAFDG
+281 YVLMELGQPLHAFDG
-296 GKVEGAVHVR
+296 GKVQGSVQVR
-306 QAAAGEKLVLL
+306 QATAGEKLVLL
-317 NEQEVELQE
+317 NEQDVELQD

-334 AKALAIA
+334 EKALAIA

-353 ETAEIFLESAFFA
+353 ETTEIFLESAFFA
-366 PLHIAG
+366 PLYIAG

-392 FELPMAAMHRAS
+392 FELPMLAMHRAS

-414 FGPITAVEQAALLPK
+414 FGPIVVAENPAALPT
-429 REAIAL
+429 REAIEL
-435 NQAQVDQL
+435 EQAQVDQL
-443 LGYAVEP
+443 LGYSIESG
-450 AFISDALSRLG
+450 FIRDALMRLG
-461 CAVTVK
+461 CEVTVK
-467 AEGEWT
+467 AEGQWS

-503 ISLPVMDVKLAKY
+503 ISLPVLEAKLAKY
-516 ADQFELAQL
+516 QDQFETAQL

-534 QEAISFSFADAKL
+534 QEAISFSFADLKL
-547 EKQLNPQVQPLAL
+547 EKQLNPAVNPLAL

-584 YNLNRQQSRVRF
+584 YNTNRQQSRVRF
-596 FELGLRFDYQG
+596 FELGLRFDYQH
-607 ASSIHDLKQVPAF
+607 AASIHDLKQIPTF
-620 ALIAAGPR
+620 ALIATGSR
-628 TAESWHGKPAEMD
+628 TAESWHAKPQAMD

-679 LNGQSI
+679 VNNESI

-696 AELDLSATWVAELDQ
+696 DELDLTTTWVAELDQ
-711 QAILQTYVSN
+711 NAVLQTYVSN

-729 SVRRDIAL
+729 SVRRDMAL
-737 LISDKINVSEIQQL
+737 LISDKINVSEIQGL

-760 DSAWLFD
+760 DSTWLFD

>member
-1 MRLRVLPFEKEGVR
+1 
-15 GGFRNSDLQVF
+15 
-26 NEMKISENWLRA
+26 MKISENWLRT
-38 WVNPEIDSGTL
+38 WVNPAIDSDTL

-57 LEVDDMAPA
+57 LEVDELAPV
-66 AKPFSGVVVGEVLTV
+66 AKPFTGVVVGEVLTV

-116 KAPVATIGAVLPGD
+116 KAPVATIGAILPGD

-166 ADAPVGV
+166 DDAPVGV
-173 DIREYLELDDHV
+173 NIREYLKLDDNV

-200 RGVARE
+200 RGIARE
-206 IGVINQ
+206 VAVINQ
-212 LPVAAPEIKEVAAA
+212 LQMNEPEIKSVDATITDEKKV
-226 IADHKNVIVDTDG
+226 VINTDG
-239 CPRYLGRVIKNVNT
+239 APRYLGRVIKNVNV
-253 KAPTPAWME
+253 KAATPEWME
-262 RALARSGIRQ
+262 QALARSGIRT
-272 HSILVDITN
+272 HSILVDVTN
-281 YVLIELGQPLHAFDG
+281 YVLMELGQPMHAFDLA
-296 GKVEGAVHVR
+296 KIEGTVHVR
-306 QAAAGEKLVLL
+306 QAQPQEKLQLL
-317 NEQEVELQE
+317 NDQEVELQD

-334 AKALAIA
+334 QKALAIA
-341 GIMGGLSSSVTD
+341 GIMGGLASSVTD
-353 ETAEIFLESAFFA
+353 DTTDIFLESAFFA
-366 PLHIAG
+366 PLAIAG
-372 RARRFGLHTDASQR
+372 RARRFGLHTDSSQR

-392 FELPMAAMHRAS
+392 FELPLIAMNRAS
-404 QLIAELAGGE
+404 QLIQELAGGE
-414 FGPITAVEQAALLPK
+414 FGPITVAEKSDLLPK
-429 REAIAL
+429 REAIEL
-435 NQAQVDQL
+435 KQAQVDQL
-443 LGYAVEP
+443 LGYKVAAE
-450 AFISDALSRLG
+450 FITDALTRLG
-461 CAVTVK
+461 CEVTVQ
-467 AEGEWT
+467 ANGEWS

-484 IYQDLIEEVARIHG
+484 IYQDLIEEVARIDG

-503 ISLPVMDVKLAKY
+503 ISLPSMDVQLAKY
-516 ADQFELAQL
+516 QDRFEIAQL
-525 RQTAVTLGY
+525 RQTVVTLGY

-547 EKQLNPQVQPLAL
+547 EKQLNPQVSPLML

-596 FELGLRFDYQG
+596 FELGLRFDYQK
-607 ASSIHDLKQVPAF
+607 ANSIQDLKQIPTL
-620 ALIAAGPR
+620 ALVAVGSREP
-628 TAESWHGKPAEMD
+628 ESWHAKPQPMD
-641 FFDFKGDVE
+641 FFDFKGEVE

-655 ARLKVEYVRS
+655 GRVKVEYVRS
-665 ERAWLHPGQSAEIL
+665 ERPWLHPGQSAEIL
-679 LNGQSI
+679 VDGQSI

-696 AELDLSATWVAELDQ
+696 NELDLSTTWVAELDQ
-711 QAILQTYVSN
+711 AAVLQSYVSN

-737 LISDKINVSEIQQL
+737 LISDNINVRDIQQL

-760 DSAWLFD
+760 DSTWLFD

-806 LQVLENTYQATLR
+806 IQVLENTYQATLR

>member
-1 MRLRVLPFEKEGVR
+1 
-15 GGFRNSDLQVF
+15 
-26 NEMKISENWLRA
+26 MKISENWLRT
-38 WVNPEIDSGTL
+38 WVNPAIDSDTL

-57 LEVDDMAPA
+57 LEVDELAPV
-66 AKPFSGVVVGEVLTV
+66 AKPFTGVVVGEVLTV

-116 KAPVATIGAVLPGD
+116 KAPVATIGAILPGD

-166 ADAPVGV
+166 DDAPVGV
-173 DIREYLELDDHV
+173 NIREYLKLDDNV

-200 RGVARE
+200 RGIARE
-206 IGVINQ
+206 VAVINQ
-212 LPVAAPEIKEVAAA
+212 LQMNEPEIKSVDATITDEKKV
-226 IADHKNVIVDTDG
+226 VINTDG
-239 CPRYLGRVIKNVNT
+239 APRYLGRVIKNVNV
-253 KAPTPAWME
+253 KAATPEWME
-262 RALARSGIRQ
+262 QALARSGIRT
-272 HSILVDITN
+272 HSILVDVTN
-281 YVLIELGQPLHAFDG
+281 YVLMELGQPMHAFDLA
-296 GKVEGAVHVR
+296 KIEGTVHVR
-306 QAAAGEKLVLL
+306 QAKSQEKLQLL
-317 NEQEVELQE
+317 NDQEVELQE

-334 AKALAIA
+334 QKALAIA
-341 GIMGGLSSSVTD
+341 GIMGGLASSVTD
-353 ETAEIFLESAFFA
+353 DTTDIFLESAFFA
-366 PLHIAG
+366 PLAIAG
-372 RARRFGLHTDASQR
+372 RARRFGLHTDSSQR

-392 FELPMAAMHRAS
+392 FELPLIAMNRAS
-404 QLIAELAGGE
+404 QLIQELAGGE
-414 FGPITAVEQAALLPK
+414 FGPITVVEKSDLLPK
-429 REAIAL
+429 REAIEL
-435 NQAQVDQL
+435 KQAQVDQL
-443 LGYAVEP
+443 LGYKVAAE
-450 AFISDALSRLG
+450 FITDALTRLG
-461 CAVTVK
+461 CEVTVK
-467 AEGEWT
+467 ADGEWS

-484 IYQDLIEEVARIHG
+484 IYQDLIEEVARIDG

-503 ISLPVMDVKLAKY
+503 ISLPSMDVQLAKY
-516 ADQFELAQL
+516 QDRFEIAQL
-525 RQTAVTLGY
+525 RQTVVTLGY

-547 EKQLNPQVQPLAL
+547 EKQLNPQVSPLML
-560 ANPISSDLAVM
+560 ANPISSDLAAM

-596 FELGLRFDYQG
+596 FELGLRFDYQN
-607 ASSIHDLKQVPAF
+607 ANSIQDLKQIPTL
-620 ALIAAGPR
+620 ALVAVGSREP
-628 TAESWHGKPAEMD
+628 ESWHAKPQPMD
-641 FFDFKGDVE
+641 FFDFKGEVE

-655 ARLKVEYVRS
+655 GRVKVEYVRS
-665 ERAWLHPGQSAEIL
+665 ERPWLHPGQSAEIL
-679 LNGQSI
+679 VDGQSI

-696 AELDLSATWVAELDQ
+696 NELDLSTTWVAELDQ
-711 QAILQTYVSN
+711 AAVLQSYVSN

-737 LISDKINVSEIQQL
+737 LISDNINVRDIQQL

-760 DSAWLFD
+760 DSTWLFD

-806 LQVLENTYQATLR
+806 IQVLENTYQATLR

>member
-1 MRLRVLPFEKEGVR
+1 
-15 GGFRNSDLQVF
+15 
-26 NEMKISENWLRA
+26 MKISENWLRT
-38 WVNPEIDSGTL
+38 WVNPAIDSDTL

-57 LEVDDMAPA
+57 LEVDELAPV
-66 AKPFSGVVVGEVLTV
+66 AKPFTGVVVGEVLTV

-166 ADAPVGV
+166 DDAPVGV
-173 DIREYLELDDHV
+173 NIREYLKLDDNV

-200 RGVARE
+200 RGIARE
-206 IGVINQ
+206 VAVINQ
-212 LPVAAPEIKEVAAA
+212 LQMNEPEIKSVDATITDEKKV
-226 IADHKNVIVDTDG
+226 VISTDG
-239 CPRYLGRVIKNVNT
+239 APRYLGRVIKNVNV
-253 KAPTPAWME
+253 KAATPEWME
-262 RALARSGIRQ
+262 QALARSGIRT
-272 HSILVDITN
+272 HSILVDVTN
-281 YVLIELGQPLHAFDG
+281 YVLMELGQPMHAFDLA
-296 GKVEGAVHVR
+296 KIEGTVHVR
-306 QAAAGEKLVLL
+306 QAQPQEKLQLL
-317 NEQEVELQE
+317 NDQEVELQE

-334 AKALAIA
+334 QKALAIA
-341 GIMGGLSSSVTD
+341 GIMGGLASSVTD
-353 ETAEIFLESAFFA
+353 DTTDIFLESAFFA
-366 PLHIAG
+366 PLAIAG
-372 RARRFGLHTDASQR
+372 RARRFGLHTDSSQR

-392 FELPMAAMHRAS
+392 FELPLIAMNRAS
-404 QLIAELAGGE
+404 QLIQELAGGE
-414 FGPITAVEQAALLPK
+414 FGPITVAEKSDLLPK
-429 REAIAL
+429 REAIEL
-435 NQAQVDQL
+435 KQVQVDQL
-443 LGYAVEP
+443 LGYKVAAE
-450 AFISDALSRLG
+450 FITDALTRLG
-461 CAVTVK
+461 CEVTVQ
-467 AEGEWT
+467 ANGEWS

-484 IYQDLIEEVARIHG
+484 IYQDLIEEVARIDG

-503 ISLPVMDVKLAKY
+503 ISLPSMDVQLAKY
-516 ADQFELAQL
+516 QDRFEIAQL
-525 RQTAVTLGY
+525 RQTVVTLGY

-547 EKQLNPQVQPLAL
+547 EKQLNPQVSPLML
-560 ANPISSDLAVM
+560 ANPISSDLAAM

-596 FELGLRFDYQG
+596 FELGLRFDYQN
-607 ASSIHDLKQVPAF
+607 ANSIQDLKQIPTL
-620 ALIAAGPR
+620 ALVAVGSREP
-628 TAESWHGKPAEMD
+628 ESWHAKPQPMD
-641 FFDFKGDVE
+641 FFDFKGEVE

-655 ARLKVEYVRS
+655 GRVKVEYVRS
-665 ERAWLHPGQSAEIL
+665 ERPWLHPGQSAEIL
-679 LNGQSI
+679 VDGQSI

-696 AELDLSATWVAELDQ
+696 NELDLSTTWAAELDQ
-711 QAILQTYVSN
+711 AAVLQSYVSN

-737 LISDKINVSEIQQL
+737 LISDNINVRDIQQL

-760 DSAWLFD
+760 DSTWLFD

-806 LQVLENTYQATLR
+806 IQVLENTYQATLR

>member
-1 MRLRVLPFEKEGVR
+1 
-15 GGFRNSDLQVF
+15 
-26 NEMKISENWLRA
+26 MKISENWLRT
-38 WVNPEIDSGTL
+38 WVNPAIHSDTL

-57 LEVDDMAPA
+57 LEVDDLSPA
-66 AKPFSGVVVGEVLTV
+66 AKPFTGVVIGEVLTV
-81 EQHPDADRLR
+81 VQHPDADRLR

-103 QIVCGAPNVRAGM
+103 QIVCGAPNVRVGM

-173 DIREYLELDDHV
+173 NVREYLDLDDNV

-200 RGVARE
+200 RGIARE

-212 LPVAAPEIKEVAAA
+212 LPVTAPLITEVAAT
-226 IADHKNVIVDTDG
+226 ITDEKKVVVETDG

-253 KAPTPAWME
+253 KAPTPEWME
-262 RALARSGIRQ
+262 RALARAGIRQ

-281 YVLIELGQPLHAFDG
+281 YVLMELGQPLHAFDG
-296 GKVEGAVHVR
+296 GKVEGSVRVR
-306 QAAAGEKLVLL
+306 QATAAEKLTLL
-317 NEQEVELQE
+317 NEQEVELSE
-326 DVMVIADD
+326 NVMVIADD
-334 AKALAIA
+334 QKALAIA
-341 GIMGGLSSSVTD
+341 GIMGGLSSAVSDDT
-353 ETAEIFLESAFFA
+353 TEIFLESAFFDQ
-366 PLHIAG
+366 LYIAG
-372 RARRFGLHTDASQR
+372 RARSFGLHTDASQR

-392 FELPMAAMHRAS
+392 FELPMTAMHRAS
-404 QLIAELAGGE
+404 QLIADLAGGE
-414 FGPITAVEQAALLPK
+414 FGPITVAEKVELLPK
-429 REAIAL
+429 REAIEL

-443 LGYAVEP
+443 LGYKVES
-450 AFISDALSRLG
+450 AFITDALTRLG
-461 CAVTVK
+461 CNVTVK

-473 VVPPSHRYDMA
+473 VVPPSHRFDMA

-503 ISLPVMDVKLAKY
+503 ISLPVIDVKLAKY
-516 ADQFELAQL
+516 QDQFELVQL
-525 RQTAVTLGY
+525 RQTAVALGY

-584 YNLNRQQSRVRF
+584 YNVNRQQNRVRF
-596 FELGLRFDYQG
+596 YELGLRFDYQG
-607 ASSIHDLKQVPAF
+607 ANSIHDLKQIPTF
-620 ALIAAGPR
+620 ALVATGSR
-628 TAESWHGKPAEMD
+628 TTESWHGKAQPMD

-650 EILAA
+650 EILNS
-655 ARLKVEYVRS
+655 ARLNVEYVRS
-665 ERAWLHPGQSAEIL
+665 ERTWLHPGQSAEIL
-679 LNGQSI
+679 VNGQSI
-685 GYLGRLHPSLE
+685 GYFGRLHPSLE
-696 AELDLSATWVAELDQ
+696 DELDLATTWVAELDQ
-711 QAILQTYVSN
+711 SAVLQTYVSN

-760 DSAWLFD
+760 DAVWLFD

-782 FALLWQHPS
+782 FAIQWQHPT
-791 RTLEDAEIKSGMDNI
+791 RTLEDAEIKTGMDNI

>member
-1 MRLRVLPFEKEGVR
+1 
-15 GGFRNSDLQVF
+15 
-26 NEMKISENWLRA
+26 MKISENWLRT
-38 WVNPEIDSGTL
+38 WVNPAIDSDTL

-57 LEVDDMAPA
+57 LEVDDLSPA
-66 AKPFSGVVVGEVLTV
+66 AKPFTGVVVGEVLTV
-81 EQHPDADRLR
+81 IQHPDADRLR

-103 QIVCGAPNVRAGM
+103 QIVCGAPNVRVGM

-173 DIREYLELDDHV
+173 NVREYLDLDDNV

-200 RGVARE
+200 RGIARE

-212 LPVAAPEIKEVAAA
+212 LPVTAPEIKEVAAT
-226 IADHKNVIVDTDG
+226 ITDEKKVVVETDG

-253 KAPTPAWME
+253 KAPTPEWME
-262 RALARSGIRQ
+262 RALARAGIRQ

-281 YVLIELGQPLHAFDG
+281 YVLMELGQPLHAFDG
-296 GKVEGAVHVR
+296 GKVEGSVRVR
-306 QAAAGEKLVLL
+306 QATAAEKLTLL
-317 NEQEVELQE
+317 NEQEVELSE
-326 DVMVIADD
+326 NVMVIADD
-334 AKALAIA
+334 QKALAIA
-341 GIMGGLSSSVTD
+341 GIMGGLSSAVSDDT
-353 ETAEIFLESAFFA
+353 TEIFLESAFFDQ
-366 PLHIAG
+366 LYIAG
-372 RARRFGLHTDASQR
+372 RARSFGLHTDASQR

-392 FELPMAAMHRAS
+392 FELPMTAMHRAS
-404 QLIAELAGGE
+404 QLIADLAGGE
-414 FGPITAVEQAALLPK
+414 FGPITVAEKVELLPK
-429 REAIAL
+429 REAIEL

-443 LGYAVEP
+443 LGYKVES
-450 AFISDALSRLG
+450 AFITDALTRLG
-461 CAVTVK
+461 CNVTVK

-473 VVPPSHRYDMA
+473 VVPPSHRFDMA

-503 ISLPVMDVKLAKY
+503 ISLPVIDVKLAKY
-516 ADQFELAQL
+516 QDQFELVQL
-525 RQTAVTLGY
+525 RQTAVALGY

-584 YNLNRQQSRVRF
+584 YNVNRQQNRVRF
-596 FELGLRFDYQG
+596 YELGLRFDYQG
-607 ASSIHDLKQVPAF
+607 ANSIHDLKQIPTF
-620 ALIAAGPR
+620 ALVATGSR
-628 TAESWHGKPAEMD
+628 TTESWHGKAQPMD

-650 EILAA
+650 EILNS
-655 ARLKVEYVRS
+655 ARLNVEYVRS
-665 ERAWLHPGQSAEIL
+665 ERTWLHPGQSAEIL
-679 LNGQSI
+679 VNGQSI
-685 GYLGRLHPSLE
+685 GYFGRLHPSLE
-696 AELDLSATWVAELDQ
+696 DELDLATTWVAELDQ
-711 QAILQTYVSN
+711 SAVLQTYVSN

-737 LISDKINVSEIQQL
+737 LISDKINVSEIQGL

-760 DSAWLFD
+760 GSTWLFD

>member
-1 MRLRVLPFEKEGVR
+1 
-15 GGFRNSDLQVF
+15 
-26 NEMKISENWLRA
+26 MKISENWLRT
-38 WVNPEIDSGTL
+38 WVNPAIDSDTL

-57 LEVDDMAPA
+57 LEVDDLSPA
-66 AKPFSGVVVGEVLTV
+66 AKPFTGVVVGEVLTV
-81 EQHPDADRLR
+81 VQHPDADRLR

-103 QIVCGAPNVRAGM
+103 QIVCGAPNVRVGM

-173 DIREYLELDDHV
+173 NVREYLDLDDNV

-200 RGVARE
+200 RGIARE

-212 LPVAAPEIKEVAAA
+212 LPVTAPEIKEVAAT
-226 IADHKNVIVDTDG
+226 ITDEKKVVVETDG

-253 KAPTPAWME
+253 KAPTPEWME
-262 RALARSGIRQ
+262 RALARAGIRQ

-281 YVLIELGQPLHAFDG
+281 YVLMELGQPLHAFDG
-296 GKVEGAVHVR
+296 GKVEGAVRVR
-306 QAAAGEKLVLL
+306 QATAAEKLTLL
-317 NEQEVELQE
+317 NEQEVKLSEN
-326 DVMVIADD
+326 VMVIADD
-334 AKALAIA
+334 QKALAIA
-341 GIMGGLSSSVTD
+341 GIMGGLSSAVSDDT
-353 ETAEIFLESAFFA
+353 TEIFLESAFFDQ
-366 PLHIAG
+366 LYIAG
-372 RARRFGLHTDASQR
+372 RARSFGLHTDASQR

-392 FELPMAAMHRAS
+392 FELPMTAMHRAS
-404 QLIAELAGGE
+404 QLIADLAGGE
-414 FGPITAVEQAALLPK
+414 FGPITVAEKVELLPK
-429 REAIAL
+429 REAIEL

-443 LGYAVEP
+443 LGYKVES
-450 AFISDALSRLG
+450 AFITDALTRLG
-461 CAVTVK
+461 CNVTVK

-473 VVPPSHRYDMA
+473 VVPPSHRFDMA

-503 ISLPVMDVKLAKY
+503 ISLPVIDVKLAKY
-516 ADQFELAQL
+516 QDQFELVQL
-525 RQTAVTLGY
+525 RQTAVALGY

-584 YNLNRQQSRVRF
+584 YNVNRQQNRVRF
-596 FELGLRFDYQG
+596 YELGLRFDYQG
-607 ASSIHDLKQVPAF
+607 ANSIHDLKQIPTF
-620 ALIAAGPR
+620 ALVATGSR
-628 TAESWHGKPAEMD
+628 TTESWHGKAQPMD

-650 EILAA
+650 EILNS
-655 ARLKVEYVRS
+655 ARLNVEYVRS
-665 ERAWLHPGQSAEIL
+665 ERTWLHPGQSAEIL
-679 LNGQSI
+679 VNGQSI
-685 GYLGRLHPSLE
+685 GYFGRLHPSLE
-696 AELDLSATWVAELDQ
+696 DELDLATTWVAELDQ
-711 QAILQTYVSN
+711 SAVLQTYVSN

-760 DSAWLFD
+760 DAVWLFD

-782 FALLWQHPS
+782 FAIQWQHPT
-791 RTLEDAEIKSGMDNI
+791 RTLEDAEIKTGMDNI

>member
-1 MRLRVLPFEKEGVR
+1 
-15 GGFRNSDLQVF
+15 
-26 NEMKISENWLRA
+26 MKISENWLRT
-38 WVNPEIDSGTL
+38 WVNPAIDSETL

-57 LEVDDMAPA
+57 LEVDELAPV
-66 AKPFSGVVVGEVLTV
+66 AKPFTGVVVGEVLTV

-97 GSGEPL
+97 GSDEPL

-166 ADAPVGV
+166 ADAPVGGN
-173 DIREYLELDDHV
+173 IREYLKLDDNV

-200 RGVARE
+200 RGIARE
-206 IGVINQ
+206 IAVINQ
-212 LPVAAPEIKEVAAA
+212 LQMNEAEIKSVDATVADEKEV
-226 IADHKNVIVDTDG
+226 VISTDG
-239 CPRYLGRVIKNVNT
+239 APRYLGRVVKNVNV
-253 KAPTPAWME
+253 KAATPEWME
-262 RALARSGIRQ
+262 QALARSGIRT
-272 HSILVDITN
+272 HSILVDVTN
-281 YVLIELGQPLHAFDG
+281 YVLMELGQPMHAFDLA
-296 GKVEGAVHVR
+296 KIEGTVHVR
-306 QAAAGEKLVLL
+306 QAQPQEKLQLL
-317 NEQEVELQE
+317 NDQEVELQE
-326 DVMVIADD
+326 DIMVIADD
-334 AKALAIA
+334 QKALAIA
-341 GIMGGLSSSVTD
+341 GIMGGLASSVTD
-353 ETAEIFLESAFFA
+353 DTADIFLESAFFA
-366 PLHIAG
+366 PLAIAG
-372 RARRFGLHTDASQR
+372 RARRFGLHTDSSQR

-392 FELPMAAMHRAS
+392 FELPLIAMNRAS
-404 QLIAELAGGE
+404 QLIQELAGGE
-414 FGPITAVEQAALLPK
+414 FGPITVAEKTDLLPK
-429 REAIAL
+429 REAIDL
-435 NQAQVDQL
+435 KQAQVDQL
-443 LGYAVEP
+443 LGYQVAGE
-450 AFISDALSRLG
+450 FITDALTRLG
-461 CAVTVK
+461 CEVTVK
-467 AEGEWT
+467 AEGEWS

-484 IYQDLIEEVARIHG
+484 IYQDLIEEVARIDG

-503 ISLPVMDVKLAKY
+503 ISLPSMDVKLAKY
-516 ADQFELAQL
+516 QDRFEIAEL
-525 RQTAVTLGY
+525 RQTIVSLGY

-547 EKQLNPQVQPLAL
+547 EKQLNPQVNPLML
-560 ANPISSDLAVM
+560 ANPISSDLAAM

-596 FELGLRFDYQG
+596 FELGLRFDYQY
-607 ASSIHDLKQVPAF
+607 AKSIEDLKQIPTL
-620 ALIAAGPR
+620 ALVAVGSQQP
-628 TAESWHGKPAEMD
+628 ESWHVKPQPMD
-641 FFDFKGDVE
+641 FFDFKGEIE

-655 ARLKVEYVRS
+655 GRVKVEYVRS
-665 ERAWLHPGQSAEIL
+665 ERSWLHPGQSAEIL
-679 LNGQSI
+679 VDGQSI

-696 AELDLSATWVAELDQ
+696 NELDLSTTWVAELDQ
-711 QAILQTYVSN
+711 TAVLQSYVSN

-729 SVRRDIAL
+729 SIRRDIAL
-737 LISDKINVSEIQQL
+737 LISDNINVRDIQQL

-760 DSAWLFD
+760 DSTWLFD

-806 LQVLENTYQATLR
+806 IQVLENTYQATLR